1 MLGFARGRDTTAGDR
16 TVRGRDLSPRG
27 SHPSS
32 SPLGRGQHL
41 LLLLAALKSYTP
53 GRFKAMYRDGTFDA
67 QHFAP
72 AELLGPLNEVERKF
86 APELLYVVGD
96 DQLLRAGRR
105 VSVVG
110 SRAASLDAT
119 KRTRKLVK
127 ALVSENVTVVSG
139 LAAGIDTV
147 AHSAAIEFGGR
158 TIAVLGTGV
167 DRAYPSSNTGLHREI
182 AKFHAAVS
190 QFPLGS
196 PPLRHHFPHRNKTMA
211 LISDATVIVAAG
223 ERSGTVHQAW
233 EALRLGRDLL
243 LLESLASRRFTWT
256 EELLRYGAEVLS
268 DESLKTWLD
277 SLRERVI
284 FDEAELVF

>member
-1 MLGFARGRDTTAGDR
+1 MNRDE
-16 TVRGRDLSPRG
+16 
-27 SHPSS
+27 
-32 SPLGRGQHL
+32 
-41 LLLLAALKSYTP
+41 
-53 GRFKAMYRDGTFDA
+53 TFDA

-86 APELLYVVGD
+86 APEFLYVVGD
-96 DQLLRAGRR
+96 DQLLTAGRR

-233 EALRLGRDLL
+233 ESLRLGRDLL

-268 DESLKTWLD
+268 DENLKTWLD

>member
-1 MLGFARGRDTTAGDR
+1 
-16 TVRGRDLSPRG
+16 
-27 SHPSS
+27 
-32 SPLGRGQHL
+32 
-41 LLLLAALKSYTP
+41 
-53 GRFKAMYRDGTFDA
+53 MYRDATFDA
-67 QHFAP
+67 QHFTP
-72 AELLGPLNEVERKF
+72 DELLGPLNEVERKF

-96 DQLLRAGRR
+96 HQLLKRGRR

-139 LAAGIDTV
+139 LAAGIDTA

-167 DRAYPSSNTGLHREI
+167 DRAYPSSNTGLYREI
-182 AKFHAAVS
+182 ANSQAAVS

-196 PPLRHHFPHRNKTMA
+196 PPLRHHFPRRNRTMA
-211 LISDATVIVAAG
+211 LISGATVIVDAG
-223 ERSGTVHQAW
+223 ERSGTVHLAR

-243 LLESLASRRFTWT
+243 LLESLASRQFTWT
-256 EELLRYGAEVLS
+256 EELLSYGAEVLS
-268 DESLKTWLD
+268 DENLKTWLD
-277 SLRERVI
+277 FLPERVV
-284 FDEAELVF
+284 FDEAELVL